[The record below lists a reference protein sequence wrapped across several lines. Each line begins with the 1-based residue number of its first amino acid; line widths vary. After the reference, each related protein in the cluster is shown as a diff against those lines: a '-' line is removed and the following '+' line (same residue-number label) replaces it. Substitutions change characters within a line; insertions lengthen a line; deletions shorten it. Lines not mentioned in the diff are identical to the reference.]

1 MRERR
6 SDVMGRDRD
15 RKAGSHQKRKLQT
28 ADYRLQE
35 AACDVGPLVCV
46 PSVAMSYVGTELLIK

>member
-1 MRERR
+1 
-6 SDVMGRDRD
+6 MGRDRD